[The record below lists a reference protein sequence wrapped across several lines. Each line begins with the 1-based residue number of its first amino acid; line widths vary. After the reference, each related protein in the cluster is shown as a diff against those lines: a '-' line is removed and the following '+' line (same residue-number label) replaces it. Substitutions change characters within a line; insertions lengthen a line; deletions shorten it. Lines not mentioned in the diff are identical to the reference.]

1 MDEILKLKAGKQ
13 NGRTYLNQPMLLLVA
28 WNGLMKCTIRCTVSG
43 FFSPLWEPLCH
54 RRTVERLS
62 AKSEIKSRR
71 TVIKS
76 SKSSRIDLKNG
87 SKKQKK
93 TENQHCRNFSDLL
106 NSGGLRDWNRV
117 VHALYDPFQNW
128 FIFGSIDA
136 IFQKSS
142 GARAPLPH
150 L

>member
-1 MDEILKLKAGKQ
+1 MKSTVSRLDTFEISIDSIWFHSITLFSFHEIWKFRKIVMDEILKLKAGKR
-13 NGRTYLNQPMLLLVA
+13 NGQTYLNQPVLLLVA

-54 RRTVERLS
+54 LRTMERLS
-62 AKSEIKSRR
+62 AKIEIKSRT

-93 TENQHCRNFSDLL
+93 
-106 NSGGLRDWNRV
+106 
-117 VHALYDPFQNW
+117 NW
-128 FIFGSIDA
+128 KSTL
-136 IFQKSS
+136 QKF
-142 GARAPLPH
+142 
-150 L
+150 

>member
-1 MDEILKLKAGKQ
+1 MKSTVSRLDTFEISIDSIWFHSITLFSFHEIWKFRKIVMDEILKLKAGKR
-13 NGRTYLNQPMLLLVA
+13 NGQTYLNQPMLLLVA

-43 FFSPLWEPLCH
+43 FFSPLLEPLCH

-106 NSGGLRDWNRV
+106 K
-117 VHALYDPFQNW
+117 Q
-128 FIFGSIDA
+128 
-136 IFQKSS
+136 
-142 GARAPLPH
+142 
-150 L
+150 